1 MVLEVVICLHIMTVP
16 IVDQDVGLIFNNSS
30 LEGVN
35 VSPPDTNSL
44 AAAYETCRT
53 QVSIL
58 GVFLVQLTARR
69 MRSGFNHNQLERDF
83 AQAKFQSAE

>member
-16 IVDQDVGLIFNNSS
+16 IVDQDVGLILNNSS

-44 AAAYETCRT
+44 AAAYETFRT
-53 QVSIL
+53 QVFNSWS
-58 GVFLVQLTARR
+58 F
-69 MRSGFNHNQLERDF
+69 SGAADCPED
-83 AQAKFQSAE
+83 AQWI